1 MMETDAIAEGYQQ
14 NLLLKLADME
24 RRQDSTVKAIFQL
37 YEAVRW
43 LNAGNHER
51 VASELEGAIMTLQE
65 AAKKPQ

>member
-1 MMETDAIAEGYQQ
+1 METDAILEIRVQ
-14 NLLLKLADME
+14 NLLLKLEDME

-51 VASELEGAIMTLQE
+51 VASELEDAIMTLQE
-65 AAKKPQ
+65 AAKKPH

>member
-1 MMETDAIAEGYQQ
+1 MMETNAMTEVHIR
-14 NLLLKLADME
+14 NLLLKLEDME

-51 VASELEGAIMTLQE
+51 VASELEDAIMTLQE
-65 AAKKPQ
+65 AAKKPH